1 MFKVNDKNSKTRC
14 NNKDT
19 PRSVVSIVNFEQVNT
34 GNGSAELEKLS
45 YLYVNG

>member
-1 MFKVNDKNSKTRC
+1 MFKVNGKNSKTRC
-14 NNKDT
+14 NNKYT
-19 PRSVVSIVNFEQVNT
+19 PRSIVSIVNFEQVNT